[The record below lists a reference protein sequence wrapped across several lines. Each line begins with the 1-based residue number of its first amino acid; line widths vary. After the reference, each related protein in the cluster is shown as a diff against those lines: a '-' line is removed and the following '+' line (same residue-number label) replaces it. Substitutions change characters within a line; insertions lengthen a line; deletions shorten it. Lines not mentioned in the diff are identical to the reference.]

1 MRCLKVLSAALLLS
15 AFVLS
20 GGVVGAVSDAY
31 AQSLPQSQAAQQSN
45 AGIIQNIVV
54 QGNQRIEDST
64 VLSYLSLRRG
74 DPFDPD
80 RINDAIKS
88 LFATGLFNDVV
99 IGRQGGNLIIDIK
112 ENLIVNKIAFEGN
125 DKFKDDALVSEV
137 SLKPRQVY
145 TVTKVKNDVQRL
157 LDVYQK
163 SGRFGA
169 RVEPKIIKL
178 ERNRVNVVFE
188 IEEGKKT
195 KVQSVNFIGN
205 KRFSDRRLK
214 DVILTKEAAFWRFL
228 TATDTYD
235 PDRLSVDEELLRQF
249 YLKRGYADFRV
260 LSSVGELLPSKDGF
274 VITITMEEGE
284 VYKFGKITIESE
296 LEKLKT
302 SSVRKSLKIESGKRY
317 NAEKLE
323 RSIEELKD
331 VTSDLGF
338 AFVDIKPQIDRDEK
352 ARLVNI
358 NFKIEEGAKVYVER
372 INIKGNVRT
381 HDNVIRRE
389 FRLIEGDAF
398 SVTKLRQSKRAIE
411 GLPYFA
417 RAEVTP
423 RPGSAEDKA
432 TIDVDLEEQSTGAF
446 EIGAGFSTAAGAQGQ
461 VKIGENNLLGKGYSL
476 SAEATISADSQ
487 KGRVSFSNPYFRD
500 RPVSAGVEL
509 FYDDT
514 DFDESDYTQL
524 DIGATIKF
532 GYQLSENLRQN
543 WSYTWKRSEIENS
556 AALSGVV
563 ANEPASVDRSDFTHQ
578 LIYTDF
584 DSLVKP
590 TDGQRLTLTTVY
602 AGIGGEVNYLRNV
615 AALTVLRPLP
625 IADDWGLKLAFE
637 GGILNSFDSAG
648 TLVSD
653 RFSLGE
659 SKVRGFDS
667 GGIGPRITATGES
680 LRGTKYYAATAE
692 LRFPLPKVL
701 GLELTGRTF
710 VDAGSLWDPDTT
722 YVTSA
727 FDDDDSLRV
736 SAGAGFTWVS
746 PIGPLAFDF
755 GYPLQSETYDDE
767 QVFRFSGATRF

>member
-1 MRCLKVLSAALLLS
+1 MRYLKAFSAALFLT
-15 AFVLS
+15 VLCL
-20 GGVVGAVSDAY
+20 VGFAV
-31 AQSLPQSQAAQQSN
+31 LPTSYSN
-45 AGIIQNIVV
+45 AQTVQQQQAPIIQNIVV

-74 DPFDPD
+74 DPFDPE

-99 IGRQGGNLIIDIK
+99 VSQQGANLIVK
-112 ENLIVNKIAFEGN
+112 VEENLIVNKIAFEGN

-157 LDVYQK
+157 LEVYQK

-235 PDRLSVDEELLRQF
+235 PDRMNVDEELLRQF

-260 LSSVGELLPSKDGF
+260 LSAVGELLPSKDGF
-274 VITITMEEGE
+274 VITFTMEEGA
-284 VYKFGKITIESE
+284 VYKFGKISIESE
-296 LEKLKT
+296 LAKLKT
-302 SSVRKSLKIESGKRY
+302 ASVRKSLKVEKGDRY
-317 NAEKLE
+317 DAEKLE

-338 AFVDIKPQIDRDEK
+338 AFVDIKPEIDKDEK
-352 ARLVNI
+352 ARLINV
-358 NFKIEEGAKVYVER
+358 NFKIAEGAKVYVER

-381 HDNVIRRE
+381 HDNVVRRE

-423 RPGSAEDKA
+423 KPGSSDDKA
-432 TIDVDLEEQSTGAF
+432 VIDVNLEEQSTGAF
-446 EIGAGFSTAAGAQGQ
+446 EIGAGFSTAAGAQGTA
-461 VKIGENNLLGKGYSL
+461 KISENNLLGKGYSL
-476 SAEATISADSQ
+476 SAEATISASSQ
-487 KGRVSFSNPYFRD
+487 KGRLGFSNPYFRD
-500 RPVSAGVEL
+500 RPVSAGFDL

-514 DFDESDYTQL
+514 EFEESNYTQL
-524 DIGATIKF
+524 DIGTTIRF
-532 GYQLSENLRQN
+532 GYKLSENVRQN
-543 WSYTWKRSEIENS
+543 WSYTWKRSEIES
-556 AALSGVV
+556 QTTLSGVV
-563 ANEPASVDRSDFTHQ
+563 SNEPASVDRSMLTHQ
-578 LIYTDF
+578 LAYSNF
-584 DSLVKP
+584 DSLVNP
-590 TDGQRLTLTTVY
+590 TDGQRLTLMTVY
-602 AGIGGEVNYLRNV
+602 AGVGGDVNYVKNIG
-615 AALTVLRPLP
+615 ALTVLRPVP
-625 IADDWGLKLAFE
+625 TADDWGFKFSAE
-637 GGILNSFDSAG
+637 AGILNSFDDAG
-648 TLVSD
+648 TLISD

-659 SKVRGFDS
+659 SKVRGFNP
-667 GGIGPRITATGES
+667 GGIGPRITSTGES
-680 LRGTKYYAATAE
+680 VRGTKYYAMTAE
-692 LRFPLPKVL
+692 LRFPLPKLL

-722 YVTSA
+722 YITA
-727 FDDDDSLRV
+727 PFDDDASLRV
-736 SAGAGFTWVS
+736 STGAGFTWVS

-755 GYPLQSETYDDE
+755 GFPLQSESYDDE
-767 QVFRFSGATRF
+767 QMFRFSGATKF